1 MAVEQGI
8 YELVNADTSIDA
20 LSNGVYWI
28 LAPKGVAVPYIVLS
42 RVATTDVYTMNGATG
57 MRSALFQVDCY
68 ATDYYT
74 SRSIAL
80 AVRQLLESYRGNL
93 PDVNSTAV
101 AAVLTEKDW
110 DMPYEEGSGKG
121 FVYRALLQFRVWYY
135 DAAISIAPAPDL
147 TTIIEGGSF

>member
-1 MAVEQGI
+1 
-8 YELVNADTSIDA
+8 
-20 LSNGVYWI
+20 
-28 LAPKGVAVPYIVLS
+28 
-42 RVATTDVYTMNGATG
+42 MNGATG
-57 MRSALFQVDCY
+57 TRSALFQVDCY

-121 FVYRALLQFRVWYY
+121 FVYRALLQFRIWFYETAVE
-135 DAAISIAPAPDL
+135 ISPAPNL
-147 TTIIEGGSF
+147 TTVIEGGSF

>member
-1 MAVEQGI
+1 MVEQGLYQLI
-8 YELVNADTSIDA
+8 ESDGDIDA
-20 LSNGVYWI
+20 LANGVYWI
-28 LAPKGVAVPYIVLS
+28 LAPKGAVVPYIVLS

-57 MRSALFQVDCY
+57 TRSALFQVDCY
-68 ATDYYT
+68 ATDFYT

-80 AVRQLLESYRGNL
+80 AVRELLESYRGNL
-93 PDVNSTAV
+93 PDVNATAV

-135 DAAISIAPAPDL
+135 DTAVSVAPAPDL
-147 TTIIEGGSF
+147 TTVIEGGKF

>member
-1 MAVEQGI
+1 VVEQGLYTLI
-8 YELVNADTSIDA
+8 EADADITALV
-20 LSNGVYWI
+20 NGVYWI
-28 LAPKGVAVPYIVLS
+28 LAPKGAVVPYIVLS
-42 RVATTDVYTMNGATG
+42 RVATSDVYTMNGATG
-57 MRSALFQVDCY
+57 TRSALFQIDCY

-110 DMPYEEGSGKG
+110 DLPYEEGSGKG
-121 FVYRALLQFRVWYY
+121 FVFRSLLQFRVWYY
-135 DAAISIAPAPDL
+135 DTAVAVAPAPDL

>member
-1 MAVEQGI
+1 MVEQGLYTLI
-8 YELVNADTSIDA
+8 EADADITALV
-20 LSNGVYWI
+20 NGVYWI
-28 LAPKGVAVPYIVLS
+28 LAPKGAVVPYIVLS
-42 RVATTDVYTMNGATG
+42 RVATSDVYTMNGATG
-57 MRSALFQVDCY
+57 TRSALFQIDCY

-110 DMPYEEGSGKG
+110 DLPYEEGSGKG
-121 FVYRALLQFRVWYY
+121 FVFRSLLQFRVWYY
-135 DAAISIAPAPDL
+135 DTAVAVAPAPDL